1 MSVLGLASA
10 LRSSQRQTDAQ
21 TSCSRLLHPAS
32 GFIPSLWFRVP
43 GEVAEGCPASTALM
57 REGVCPVS
65 WAGQVEGAVGTG
77 GGCGDPRGRPL
88 CCQTRAFPGKRGSGW
103 WSQAPWDQV
112 THRAWQEVVSPS
124 PDQRPPSANILPHT
138 AEGATAL
145 AAGTKMPLSVLNVL
159 YSLCFTSRF

>member
-1 MSVLGLASA
+1 M
-10 LRSSQRQTDAQ
+10 
-21 TSCSRLLHPAS
+21 
-32 GFIPSLWFRVP
+32 
-43 GEVAEGCPASTALM
+43 
-57 REGVCPVS
+57 S

-112 THRAWQEVVSPS
+112 THRARQEVVSPS

-138 AEGATAL
+138 AEGVTAL

>member
-1 MSVLGLASA
+1 M
-10 LRSSQRQTDAQ
+10 
-21 TSCSRLLHPAS
+21 
-32 GFIPSLWFRVP
+32 
-43 GEVAEGCPASTALM
+43 
-57 REGVCPVS
+57 S

-138 AEGATAL
+138 AEGARGRQPSLPGPKCPFRSSTFYIL
-145 AAGTKMPLSVLNVL
+145 CVLRLDFNQGFL
-159 YSLCFTSRF
+159 KENRKPEPFFLLKLWFL